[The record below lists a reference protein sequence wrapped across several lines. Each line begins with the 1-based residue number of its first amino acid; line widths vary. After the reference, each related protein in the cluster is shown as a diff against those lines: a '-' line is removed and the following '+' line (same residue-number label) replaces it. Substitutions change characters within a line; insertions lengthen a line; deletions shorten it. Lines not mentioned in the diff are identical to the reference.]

1 MNAHQI
7 DFSTIDGLTGS
18 RIGTFDTP
26 CPLCSSFRK
35 PRNQKLKVF
44 RIWRK
49 PDFASYCCQ
58 HCGATGFARDGNNAP
73 PDPRHLQQ
81 MRSAIVEHEQSAI
94 IERRGKARWLWSKA
108 RPIND
113 SIAETYLRE
122 ARNYQGPLPST
133 LRCLPAQNDCLPAL
147 VAAFCLPKESEPGI
161 LAVADDDIEGV
172 QLTRLAPNGQGKAGT
187 DNDKIAIGRCLGTP
201 IVLAP
206 PNDLLG
212 LAIAEGIEDG
222 LSVYQST
229 GLGSWASAGAS
240 RLPALAAAIPDYI
253 EAVTIMVDND
263 RDGERNAGELE
274 QRLALRGI
282 EVNLNRIGAQQ

>member
-1 MNAHQI
+1 MNADQI
-7 DFSTIDGLTGS
+7 DFSTIDRLTDR
-18 RIGTFDTP
+18 RIGTFDAP

-58 HCGATGFARDGNNAP
+58 HCGATGYARDSNTAP
-73 PDPRHLQQ
+73 PDSHRLQQ
-81 MRSAIVEHEQSAI
+81 MRSVMAEHEQSAV
-94 IERRGKARWLWSKA
+94 IERRNKARWLWSKA
-108 RPIND
+108 RPING

-133 LRCLPAQNDCLPAL
+133 LRCLPAQGDYLPAL

-161 LAVADDDIEGV
+161 LAVADDDIDGI
-172 QLTRLAPNGQGKAGT
+172 QLIRLAPRGQGKAGT
-187 DNDKIAIGRCLGTP
+187 DNDKITIGRCLGTP

-212 LAIAEGIEDG
+212 LTIAEGIEDA

-240 RLPALAAAIPDYI
+240 RLPALAAAVPDYI
-253 EAVTIMVDND
+253 ETVTIMVDND
-263 RDGERNAGELE
+263 RDGELNSGEVE

-282 EVNLNRIGAQQ
+282 EVNLLNRIGAQ